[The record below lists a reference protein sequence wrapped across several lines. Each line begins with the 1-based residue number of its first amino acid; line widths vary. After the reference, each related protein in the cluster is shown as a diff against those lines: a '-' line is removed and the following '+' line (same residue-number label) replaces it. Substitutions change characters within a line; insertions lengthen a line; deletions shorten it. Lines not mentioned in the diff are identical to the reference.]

1 MTAQIIITRS
11 LQKIRDQWAEVS
23 GKGLEDE
30 LELLIEKILII
41 ERKMEG
47 IPPQYNSTILSME

>member
-1 MTAQIIITRS
+1 MTAQIIISRS

-30 LELLIEKILII
+30 LGLLIEKILII

-47 IPPQYNSTILSME
+47 IPSQYNSTIISME